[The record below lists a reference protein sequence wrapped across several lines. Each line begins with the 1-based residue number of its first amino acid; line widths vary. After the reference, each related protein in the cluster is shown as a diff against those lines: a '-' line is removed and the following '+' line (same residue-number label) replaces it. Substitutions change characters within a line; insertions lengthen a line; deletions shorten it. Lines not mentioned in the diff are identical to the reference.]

1 MEPNGHIFV
10 TLERREREAVVCVK
24 DTGVGIPPAMLEKVF
39 ELFAQVDSAI
49 DRRQGGL
56 GIGLTIVRQLVELH
70 GGHVEAHSEGP
81 GRGSEFVVRLPL
93 SAAALEE
100 LEAPRIPEAAVR
112 SRRVLVVDD
121 NADAAQA
128 MGTML
133 ELLGH
138 EVNVAFGG
146 EQALRLAERIHP
158 EVILMDLGMPN
169 MNGYVAARRVR
180 QSDWGRDVLLVAVTG
195 WGQQA
200 DRVASEQVGFDHHL
214 VKPVELDAVQSLI
227 AQLDSR

>member
-1 MEPNGHIFV
+1 M
-10 TLERREREAVVCVK
+10 
-24 DTGVGIPPAMLEKVF
+24 
-39 ELFAQVDSAI
+39 
-49 DRRQGGL
+49 
-56 GIGLTIVRQLVELH
+56 RQLVELH